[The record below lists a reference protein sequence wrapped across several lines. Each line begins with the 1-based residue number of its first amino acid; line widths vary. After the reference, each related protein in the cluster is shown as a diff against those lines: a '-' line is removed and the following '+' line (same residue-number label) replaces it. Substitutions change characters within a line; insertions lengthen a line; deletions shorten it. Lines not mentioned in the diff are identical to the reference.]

1 MIVPVLFILAGIFLI
16 SLAINIER
24 LKVPNHI
31 KQSIPKKVWKIL
43 INLYA
48 IFISLCFA
56 FSVLFIVSVGL
67 FNGSGVWFLCWLRD
81 YLKKKD

>member
-1 MIVPVLFILAGIFLI
+1 
-16 SLAINIER
+16 LAINIER
-24 LKVPNHI
+24 LKVPNRI

-56 FSVLFIVSVGL
+56 FSVFFLISVGFL
-67 FNGSGVWFLCWLRD
+67 NGTALVVVAWLRD

>member
-1 MIVPVLFILAGIFLI
+1 MIVPVLSILAGIFLI

-56 FSVLFIVSVGL
+56 FSVFFLISVGFL
-67 FNGSGVWFLCWLRD
+67 NGTALVVVAWLRD